1 MSSPGAADPP
11 PDGRRAA
18 EWLRREARRIRGP
31 LVRTAAFTALLA
43 LGLVAQA
50 WVLAAILAA
59 GVLAHAPF
67 GQLWPLCAVLLVLAL
82 LRFVL
87 TLGAR
92 RSAVSGAQQLAGALR
107 TRLLRE
113 AQTLGPIGLRTS
125 ASGDLI
131 TRLVD
136 GIEAVL
142 AYFAR
147 YLPQAGAAVLVPLLL
162 AVFVFPADWVSGLVL
177 VLTAPLI
184 PVFMVLVGR
193 AAARASEQRYGQ
205 LRRLGAAFVDALG
218 GLVTLRQLGA
228 AERFAVRLETESET
242 YRVLSLQVLRV
253 AFLSSLVLE
262 FFAMVSIAI
271 VAVLIGFRLLWGE
284 LALRD
289 GLFVLL
295 LAPEFYLQLRGLGAL
310 RHTRMDAVA
319 AAEQLAAL
327 EADAAAAAPLVSV
340 GAPVRCEHPPEIR
353 LERVAY
359 LHRGRATGLHECS
372 LTIRPARLT
381 ALVGTSGSGKSTL
394 LSLLLGFAAPDR
406 GRILLDGID
415 LAGCELQQWRQYI
428 AWVPQS
434 THVFEGSVR
443 ENLLLANPDAD
454 AGALSRALE
463 ASGLAAVLARM
474 PQGAD
479 TVLGERGVGLSG
491 GQLQRLALARAL
503 VRERAKVWLLDEPT
517 AHLDRDGAL
526 ELQALIRA
534 AAASRTV
541 LMAAHRL
548 SAARAA
554 DWVVVLDGG
563 RVLEQGPP
571 EHLQRSGGAFSAL
584 LQAEHA

>member
-1 MSSPGAADPP
+1 VSALGAADSPP
-11 PDGRRAA
+11 TGRRAA
-18 EWLRREARRIRGP
+18 EWLRREARLIRGP
-31 LVRTAAFTALLA
+31 LLRTAGLTGLLA

-50 WVLAAILAA
+50 WVLSGILVA
-59 GVLAHAPF
+59 GVFAHATVTE
-67 GQLWPLCAVLLVLAL
+67 LWPLCVALLALAL

-92 RSAVSGAQQLAGALR
+92 RSAVRGAQQLAGTLR
-107 TRLLRE
+107 ARLLRE
-113 AQTLGPIGLRTS
+113 AQARGPIELRTG

-162 AVFVFPADWVSGLVL
+162 ALFVFPADWVSGLVL

-184 PVFMVLVGR
+184 PLFMVLVGR

-205 LRRLGAAFVDALG
+205 LRRLGAAFLDALS

-228 AERFAVRLETESET
+228 AQRCAVRLETESEA

-327 EADAAAAAPLVSV
+327 ETNVPAP
-340 GAPVRCEHPPEIR
+340 APSTLPVAPMSCEHPPELR
-353 LERVAY
+353 LEGVTY
-359 LHRGRATGLHECS
+359 LHRGRGVGLHECS
-372 LTIRPARLT
+372 LTIRPAGLT
-381 ALVGTSGSGKSTL
+381 ALVGRSGSGKSTL
-394 LSLLLGFAAPDR
+394 LSLLLGFAVPER
-406 GRILLDGID
+406 GRILLDGVD
-415 LAGCELQQWRQYI
+415 LAGCDLRQWRECI
-428 AWVPQS
+428 AWVPQN
-434 THVFEGSVR
+434 THVFEGTVR
-443 ENLLLANPDAD
+443 ENLQLANPDAD
-454 AGALSRALE
+454 AAAVSRALE

-479 TVLGERGVGLSG
+479 TVLGEHGVGLSG

-503 VRERAKVWLLDEPT
+503 VRERTRVWLLDEPT
-517 AHLDRDGAL
+517 AHLDRDGARD
-526 ELQALIRA
+526 LQALIRSL
-534 AAASRTV
+534 AASRTV
-541 LMAAHRL
+541 LMAVHRL
-548 SAARAA
+548 SAACTA

-571 EHLQRSGGAFSAL
+571 QHLQRCGGAFSAL
-584 LQAEHA
+584 LKAEYA